1 MNAQK
6 LRHRSIGVYALAAAA
21 ALVTFEAHAADDV
34 VLDNQQLGDDLK
46 RKDAADRRAK
56 YQGDSPF
63 ADDATRDDSYDQWR
77 DRREREREKQT
88 RFRPLALTANPLTL
102 VLGRI
107 GANIE
112 YLPVPHHGIMLNPYY
127 SSVSVE
133 TPDARTE
140 FEFFGG
146 ELGYHFYTGRKGAN
160 GFFVGPSFVYMRTTS
175 SSECLE
181 AGCSVEP
188 EIDFTTYGV
197 AVDLGGQV
205 VFDNGITLGA
215 GGGLM
220 YLTSSGGSEGGS
232 LIKFQGTLPRILFT
246 IGYSI

>member
-1 MNAQK
+1 MNAQR
-6 LRHRSIGVYALAAAA
+6 LRHRSIVVYALGAAIGLL
-21 ALVTFEAHAADDV
+21 ALDARAADDV
-34 VLDNQQLGDDLK
+34 VLDNQTLGDDMA

-63 ADDATRDDSYDQWR
+63 ADDATRDDSYREWQ
-77 DRREREREKQT
+77 DRREQEHEKQT

-112 YLPVPHHGIMLNPYY
+112 YLPVPHHGIMVNPYY
-127 SSVSVE
+127 SSVTVE
-133 TPDARTE
+133 TTQARSE
-140 FEFFGG
+140 YEFFGG
-146 ELGYHFYTGRKGAN
+146 ELGYHFYTGKKGAN

-181 AGCSVEP
+181 VGCSVEP

-197 AVDLGGQV
+197 ALDLGGQV

-220 YLTSSGGSEGGS
+220 YLRSSGGAEGGS